1 MLQILFFINFETTIL
16 LYWFAVFK
24 IFWFVVITVF
34 NVSYYLQLFSN
45 LDSLYLFFLSEFC
58 DVYFQ
63 SMTNK
68 SEESGYP
75 CLCPILRELLTI
87 LLHYVLYWLW
97 VSCKWLLQFW
107 YMFFIYIFWDFL
119 NHEYMIVK
127 AITALIHMMIIFV
140 FYLFI

>member
-97 VSCKWLLQFW
+97 VSCKWLLQF
-107 YMFFIYIFWDFL
+107 
-119 NHEYMIVK
+119 
-127 AITALIHMMIIFV
+127 
-140 FYLFI
+140 